1 MTVPEMTGNFPQGL
15 GQLRKW
21 FSAVQGEG
29 LRAQLLRGGAGNLL
43 TKVAAAGLQLI
54 TAIVLARL
62 LGVKGFGIYSYVL
75 SVISVLAIPAQFGLA
90 NLVMR
95 ETARAQVDDDW
106 ALLRG
111 VWRWASAVAVS
122 LSLLLVLASVSMTWF
137 FSDSMIPV
145 KVSAFY
151 WGALMIPLVALG
163 ALRAAA
169 LRGLRHVVLGDL
181 SEQIVRP
188 VLFFLLISA
197 FLWLWPR
204 GSLAPDDAMALMVG
218 ATGGAFVLGAWL
230 LARKRPLA
238 VRQERQARYRQRA
251 WLLAAMPLA
260 FADGAN
266 LINSYAD
273 LIMLGLLQGDK
284 EVGIYRVAAQGASL
298 VIFGLMALNLV
309 VAPHFARLH
318 AQGAHQKL
326 QQLVTRSAQVIL
338 ALALPAVGLYVFFGD
353 SLIRWFFGRDFSSA
367 YLPLVILALGQLV
380 NAAMGS
386 VGFLLNMT
394 GHEKDVTV
402 GIVIAAVVNILLNAA
417 LIPVFGMTGAASAT
431 AISLAVWNIF
441 LWHRVRLRL
450 NINSTAFTWPGR
462 QAPGK

>member
-1 MTVPEMTGNFPQGL
+1 MASKPPQGI
-15 GQLRKW
+15 GRFRKW
-21 FSAVQGEG
+21 FSAAQGEG

-43 TKVAAAGLQLI
+43 IKVAATGLQLI

-62 LGVKGFGIYSYVL
+62 LGAKGFGTYSYVL

-106 ALLRG
+106 ALLKG
-111 VWRWASAVAVS
+111 VWRWTSVVAVS
-122 LSLLLVLASVSMTWF
+122 LSLLLLLASVGTTWF
-137 FSDSMIPV
+137 FSGSMTPV

-169 LRGLRHVVLGDL
+169 LRGLRHVVLGNL

-188 VLFFLLISA
+188 ILFFLLIST

-204 GSLAPDDAMALMVG
+204 SSLAPDDAMALMVG

-230 LARKRPLA
+230 LARKRPLP
-238 VRQERQARYRQRA
+238 VRQERQTRYRQRA

-260 FADGAN
+260 FTEGAN
-266 LINSYAD
+266 LINSHAD
-273 LIMLGLLQGDK
+273 LIMLGLIQGDK
-284 EVGIYRVAAQGASL
+284 EVGIYRVATQGANL
-298 VIFGLMALNLV
+298 VIFGLVALNLV
-309 VAPHFARLH
+309 IAPHFARLH
-318 AQGAHQKL
+318 AQGEHQKL
-326 QQLVTRSAQVIL
+326 QRLVTRSAQAIL
-338 ALALPAVGLYVFFGD
+338 ALALPAVGFFVLFGD

-402 GIVIAAVVNILLNAA
+402 GVVIAAVVNILLNAA
-417 LIPVFGMTGAASAT
+417 LIPAFGMLGAASST

-441 LWHRVRLRL
+441 LWRRVRLRL
-450 NINSTAFTWPGR
+450 NINSMAFLWPGL
-462 QAPGK
+462 QVPGK